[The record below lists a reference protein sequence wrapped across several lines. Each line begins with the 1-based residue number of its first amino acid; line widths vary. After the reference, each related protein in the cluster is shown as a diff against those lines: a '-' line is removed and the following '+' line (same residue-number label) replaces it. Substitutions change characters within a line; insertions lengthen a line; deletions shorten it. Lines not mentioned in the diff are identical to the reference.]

1 VSKLCDVVEQLLG
14 LLMVF
19 VNEVWLT
26 EYADELGYQSK
37 SFCVDII
44 NI

>member
-1 VSKLCDVVEQLLG
+1 MILWNVEQLLG

-26 EYADELGYQSK
+26 EHADELGYQSE
-37 SFCVDII
+37 SVFVDII